1 MQQLMQSN
9 KQLRVLEWFVILMYN
24 QTTRQEDVNK
34 APQFIFLQGTRSIE
48 SIPPGQ
54 AAIE

>member
-1 MQQLMQSN
+1 MLSN
-9 KQLRVLEWFVILMYN
+9 KQLRVLEWFRVLMYN
-24 QTTRQEDVNK
+24 QTRHEDVNN
-34 APQFIFLQGTRSIE
+34 APQFMFSQGTRSIE

>member
-1 MQQLMQSN
+1 MPQLMQSN

-24 QTTRQEDVNK
+24 QTTRHEDVNK
-34 APQFIFLQGTRSIE
+34 ALQFIFSQGTRSIE